1 MTSIEENSTI
11 DDGLMDEIDKDE
23 ATRWIESVEPAVAK
37 ACVRNGHVDEE
48 CVQSVR
54 MALYCEM
61 TRTFPV
67 HFASANM
74 RKSH

>member
-1 MTSIEENSTI
+1 MMRIENSPTG
-11 DDGLMDEIDKDE
+11 DGLMDEIDKDE
-23 ATRWIESVEPAVAK
+23 AIRWIGSVEPAVAK

-54 MALYCEM
+54 MALYCEV
-61 TRTFPV
+61 TRTFSV
-67 HFASANM
+67 HSASENM